1 MSLEDFLAKNMP
13 ELPEAAKSRL
23 QDDYNLDA
31 YTASVIASDPPAIR
45 IFDEA
50 VKAAND
56 SLIASDNTTSEVSLK
71 DVPTTIA
78 NLLCNELFSLIRE
91 DEEERRSDEIESFDT
106 KDVPYST
113 VDGQQLG
120 EIVALQL
127 NGTMSATMSKKLV
140 GILYHEEHGRRPS
153 QVAQERGLQ
162 LISDME
168 ALRNICRD
176 IIDLNPESL
185 EQYKKGGKHVIKMK
199 KFLVGKSMAH
209 SHGNAH
215 PERLHD
221 ALEDVLEE
229 LAPGVG

>member
-1 MSLEDFLAKNMP
+1 MP

-185 EQYKKGGKHVIKMK
+185 EVSRGKIYGSQSWKCSSGTFARCSGGRIGRIGAWCWINNNVKQHMNNAAKM
-199 KFLVGKSMAH
+199 
-209 SHGNAH
+209 
-215 PERLHD
+215 
-221 ALEDVLEE
+221 
-229 LAPGVG
+229 